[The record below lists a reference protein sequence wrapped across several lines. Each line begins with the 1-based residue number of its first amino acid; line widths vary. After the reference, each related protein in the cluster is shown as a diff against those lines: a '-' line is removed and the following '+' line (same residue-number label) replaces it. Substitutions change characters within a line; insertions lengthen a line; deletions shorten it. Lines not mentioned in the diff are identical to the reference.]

1 MGAQSLT
8 SMARLSGVFRREL
21 TERIAA
27 EDWVA
32 EAKVR
37 LPAYGTLV
45 VISERGP
52 ISQKELADLIG
63 LHPSDVVDLID
74 QLEANGWVSRHRD
87 RADRRRYQLTLTG
100 DGRVAMARFELV
112 VRAAEDAVLAPLTTA
127 ERVTLSRLID
137 KVLVAQES

>member
-1 MGAQSLT
+1 MSAPSLT
-8 SMARLSGVFRREL
+8 SMARLSGLFRREF
-21 TERIAA
+21 TERLAQ

-37 LPAYGTLV
+37 MPAYGTLV

-52 ISQKELADLIG
+52 ISQKELADLVG

-74 QLEANGWVSRHRD
+74 QLEANGWVSRDRD
-87 RADRRRYQLTLTG
+87 PTDRRRYRLTLTN
-100 DGRVAMARFELV
+100 DGRAALARFDLV
-112 VRAAEDAVLAPLTTA
+112 VRAAEDAVLASLTSA

-137 KVLVAQES
+137 KVLAAQQV

>member
-1 MGAQSLT
+1 
-8 SMARLSGVFRREL
+8 
-21 TERIAA
+21 
-27 EDWVA
+27 
-32 EAKVR
+32 

-87 RADRRRYQLTLTG
+87 RADRRRYQLTLTC

-127 ERVTLSRLID
+127 ERITLSRLID